1 MLLPRP
7 AAERRDAFEASMTV
21 SPAAA
26 AAVDRSHADR
36 RRMIV
41 AMILTYAIFA
51 VLLNSVGTLILQS
64 QVALGASKAQ
74 VSLLDGYKD
83 LPIALVSFLVAAWL
97 PRFGYRRAMIA
108 GLVLVAVACLAMR
121 AANAFW
127 MTKALLAA
135 TGVAFALVKI
145 SVYAAI
151 GLVTDD
157 PRRHASVTSTI
168 EGWFM
173 VGVLAGPW
181 LFGLFIRRQQSP
193 GDPVWLDLYLWLAG
207 ACAAAIA
214 LLATVR
220 LDESRAVATPAA
232 GAPPAGAFPG
242 MLRLALRPLVAVFV
256 VSAFLYVLIE
266 QSIGTWLPT
275 FNADLLHLSTA
286 TSVQLASV
294 FAACTALG
302 RLLAGQLLRRVP
314 WHALLV
320 GCLVA
325 AAAIVLIALPL
336 ADGVAPPRADG
347 WRHAPAAAFALPLI
361 GLFLAPIYPTINSV
375 VLSALPRHRHAP
387 MTGLIVVFSALGGT
401 TGSFLTGQLFARVG
415 GQGAFYLT
423 LLPMA
428 LLAVAVLALR
438 RRVDRDDAA
447 EAGTA

>member
-1 MLLPRP
+1 MLLTRP
-7 AAERRDAFEASMTV
+7 AAERRDAFEASMTL
-21 SPAAA
+21 SCAAA
-26 AAVDRSHADR
+26 ADRTHADR

-108 GLVLVAVACLAMR
+108 GLALVAIACLAMR

-157 PRRHASVTSTI
+157 ARRHASVTSTI

-193 GDPVWLDLYLWLAG
+193 SDPVWLDLYLWLAG

-214 LLATVR
+214 LLAAVR

-232 GAPPAGAFPG
+232 GAAPAGRAFVE

-320 GCLVA
+320 ACLIA
-325 AAAIVLIALPL
+325 AAGIVLVALPL
-336 ADGVAPPRADG
+336 ADGVAPPRVDG

-375 VLSALPRHRHAP
+375 VLSALPKHRHAA

-423 LLPMA
+423 LAPMA

-438 RRVDRDDAA
+438 RRVDRDAS
-447 EAGTA
+447 EAPGAD